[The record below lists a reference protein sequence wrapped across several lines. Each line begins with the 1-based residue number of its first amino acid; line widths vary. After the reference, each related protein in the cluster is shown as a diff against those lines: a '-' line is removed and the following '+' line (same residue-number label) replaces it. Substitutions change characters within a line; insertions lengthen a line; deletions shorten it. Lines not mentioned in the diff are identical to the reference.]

1 MALAQSMKDFVNDVK
16 ASRRSR
22 HGFVKGNRE
31 IAKNIM
37 ADNRRFLQNI
47 RTQNKVNAEQ
57 THAFLKSAKE
67 TRMENYKKS
76 QESIKATLTR
86 IHQAKEAITQ
96 GAHEMVKEFREDAQ
110 MAHQYWA
117 SLATDEPIAE
127 PKAVIVGK
135 NAKKAE
141 IKPEVE
147 KREVNAEAK
156 KETEKNQKESG

>member
-22 HGFVKGNRE
+22 HGFVKGNSE

-37 ADNRRFLQNI
+37 ADNRRFLQSI

-110 MAHQYWA
+110 MAHKYWA
-117 SLATDEPIAE
+117 SLATDEPIGE
-127 PKAVIVGK
+127 PKTATASKGV
-135 NAKKAE
+135 KKSGT
-141 IKPEVE
+141 KPE
-147 KREVNAEAK
+147 
-156 KETEKNQKESG
+156 ESHKAVSDKL